1 MSKKFFI
8 TILVLLTL
16 FALFRIS
23 FKPKMQ
29 TDPNAATVPLVESR
43 PYCFTRL
50 QEATPDAPYRVE
62 EHMSLTRV
70 RDQITGTKS
79 GTQSGPDMTNG
90 FTGTL
95 KGEAKDGYL
104 EILYSYTIEG
114 SAQKELEVYTINGAD
129 LVKQRYALDIAKK
142 DGEEILIPNLTT
154 EPTLQ
159 VYTAE
164 PCAE

>member
-1 MSKKFFI
+1 MTKKI
-8 TILVLLTL
+8 LTIVALVVIVAGAAFVVWKHQMAKKATTEV
-16 FALFRIS
+16 ALS
-23 FKPKMQ
+23 
-29 TDPNAATVPLVESR
+29 ESR

-95 KGEAKDGYL
+95 KGEAEDGYL
-104 EILYSYTIEG
+104 ELVYSYTIEG
-114 SAQKELEVYTINGAD
+114 SAQKELEVYTIAGAD

-142 DGEEILIPNLTT
+142 DGEEILIPNLTS

-164 PCAE
+164 PCK